1 MAVTRFVPA
10 ALAGAV
16 IALGLVFVLG
26 GFSDDAK
33 VAAPRATAPQRPPG
47 PPAAAPSTDTVRCS
61 TTACTQHASQVVPPI
76 EASRC
81 TLAGHPGTWH
91 RIDDDRSV
99 LFACVPDDSLP
110 DGVGLPAGWRVP
122 DLAGARLDHAEGYL
136 DRLRI
141 DHDTSGG
148 GTFGIID
155 SGNWTVCTTTP
166 AAGAALT
173 QDTSMTLFVEGSC

>member
-1 MAVTRFVPA
+1 VPA

-16 IALGLVFVLG
+16 IALGLVLVLG
-26 GFSDDAK
+26 GFKDDVK
-33 VAAPRATAPQRPPG
+33 DTVPRATTPQRPPG
-47 PPAAAPSTDTVRCS
+47 PPAANPAIGTVRCS
-61 TTACTQHASQVVPPI
+61 TTACTQRGAQVVPPI

-81 TLAGHPGTWH
+81 SLSGRPGVWH
-91 RIDDDRSV
+91 RIDDDTNL
-99 LFACVPDDSLP
+99 LFACVPDESLP
-110 DGVGLPAGWRVP
+110 DGTPIAAGATVP

-136 DRLRI
+136 DRLNI

-166 AAGAALT
+166 AAGAALS
-173 QDTSMTLFVEGSC
+173 QDTSITLFVEGAC